1 MAYTILKLKQKLEK
15 FKAWIR
21 EPRLYIM
28 EELDTIKNQI
38 DIFAENFLLKLY
50 TSQEKSPTQ
59 KATDIDKI
67 NTNRKHMIAE
77 VEAYEK
83 KIFAKLTTNE
93 LDAEL
98 VKRLALS
105 IENHLQKLD
114 ELDKKQQTTENLSEA
129 ASSDDYSSDDEWREE
144 DISDEL
150 SALKQDIARS
160 IYEFDCEIKQN
171 SSLLFLNVFLLKHS
185 LIFIKRKQNSSEVR
199 VVFPKY
205 YNSTGGRAPLK
216 TTEKHFNN
224 GLKYTDGP
232 DADEFHHEYYQV
244 QCDDTTFGVL
254 FVLNDCICKEDY
266 M

>member
-1 MAYTILKLKQKLEK
+1 MANTILNLKQKLDK

-38 DIFAENFLLKLY
+38 DIFAERFLLKSN

-59 KATDIDKI
+59 KATDNDKI
-67 NTNRKHMIAE
+67 NANRKQMIAE

-83 KIFAKLTTNE
+83 KIFSKLTTNE

-105 IENHLQKLD
+105 IEKHEKKLD
-114 ELDKKQQTTENLSEA
+114 EQGKKETNKKRRDT
-129 ASSDDYSSDDEWREE
+129 YSSDEDSSDE
-144 DISDEL
+144 DISDEM
-150 SALKQDIARS
+150 SDLKQDIARS

-171 SSLLFLNVFLLKHS
+171 SSLLFLSVFLFKHS
-185 LIFIKRKQNSSEVR
+185 LILINRKQICWKVR
-199 VVFPKY
+199 LSYPRSRNIARMSFPSK
-205 YNSTGGRAPLK
+205 K
-216 TTEKHFNN
+216 EKKVKN
-224 GLKYTDGP
+224 GLKYSDGP
-232 DADEFHHEYYQV
+232 DANEFRHEYYQV